1 MNIKK
6 FSKKSILEFSPELHW
21 DIILFILAVCVISV
35 SVYFSYMY
43 VTLNHRI
50 EDISKN
56 ITIEVTSTKEDVSF
70 QKIIN
75 IETVIGTYR
84 EREKSYAAAIDA
96 LVKKVPVVVIPPAN
110 TASSTAT
117 STVASSSVR

>member
-96 LVKKVPVVVIPPAN
+96 LVKKVPVVVIPSAN